1 MPPLGWMKEIPCGL
15 MKDTLIVLEGVVMT
29 PCAWKPAP
37 VVWPVVQSAQKIG
50 AALTEKAVS
59 ANAVAA
65 RAVKTFLAMVLR
77 ISVCVL
83 LAWWHFCG
91 LCCLAECMPEYF
103 WLGGIR

>member
-1 MPPLGWMKEIPCGL
+1 MPPLGWKKKNPN
-15 MKDTLIVLEGVVMT
+15 KKKKNTKKKQKGVVMT

-37 VVWPVVQSAQKIG
+37 VVWPVVQSAQYIG

-77 ISVCVL
+77 IIVCVL
-83 LAWWHFCG
+83 LAWWHFCL
-91 LCCLAECMPEYF
+91 LCSLAVCMPDY
-103 WLGGIR
+103 